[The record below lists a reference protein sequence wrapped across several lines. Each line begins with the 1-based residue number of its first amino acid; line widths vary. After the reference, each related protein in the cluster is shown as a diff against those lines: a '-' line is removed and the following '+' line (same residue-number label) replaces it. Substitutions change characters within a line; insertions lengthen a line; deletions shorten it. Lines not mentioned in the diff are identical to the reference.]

1 MALKIPDSPNV
12 IGGTPVLRQAQTIR
26 GTEVVDMSMD
36 TKPLQE
42 FVANAGEAYSKYL
55 EDRERTED
63 QARYNGW
70 VEHMTNFRT
79 RLYDENQK
87 GKAKDLY
94 AKIKEESDNYVANT
108 TKNLPASSSNRMRD
122 WVASQMPGYMSSA
135 ANYEAEQN
143 AIYRKEV
150 NETTISRNAQVIST
164 SDNPIEIQIARDNI
178 AYTVRDS
185 LRGSPEDLIAST
197 IAVQQD
203 QASVAMIS
211 NKMLSD
217 PKGAA
222 DLLNGVALK
231 ESVLDYMSSKSIA
244 DCRKALIESARTQL
258 INEYAAYQY
267 SGEGAAAP
275 NNAEMAMSILGP
287 SATRAQIEWFM
298 ADVASE
304 GNKKAEAL
312 KQEMVGVQNQ
322 MKVTLTKQLVEAE
335 TPQERQQAV
344 QNAVLNGQIKPEDG
358 QAILSSLTNES
369 YYKGLEADL
378 HSTVQEIARTTG
390 DVDITDIVNKYET
403 YYQGRGDYRIFD
415 TMVIS
420 DQERY
425 DEITREIE
433 EKQEQLASGATGAVA
448 KELAL
453 IGGAN
458 VLKTDKLQSDIDSLI
473 AERDKLI
480 VRESEPLVIPEAQ
493 MQKLRQY
500 KLEQEKRFANAAD
513 VPELIGKISSGE
525 IHGFDIKEFGKVGYG
540 YYGMLMNISRVENEY
555 RETTAKLKKA
565 GVDIDSI
572 AGNID
577 ATFKKL
583 DPTASSAVKRS
594 VVTQINAWSKANHG
608 DVPTADTVSRFVLNA
623 RANALSKEAVAVQNA
638 IDKVYSEEDII
649 DSRLSES
656 LAKRINFKEYA
667 VSDRSYEK
675 SIKRANT
682 LLDNVADDLSGNHQN
697 WIEMHKESLIPLVLS
712 GRWDL
717 ITLQLKSIPGGI

>member
-1 MALKIPDSPNV
+1 MALKIPDSPNI

-108 TKNLPASSSNRMRD
+108 TKNLSASVSNRMKD

-164 SDNPIEIQIARDNI
+164 SNNPIEIQIARDNI

-185 LRGSPEDLIAST
+185 LRGSPETLIAST

-203 QASVAMIS
+203 QASVAMIT
-211 NKMLSD
+211 NRMLSD

-231 ESVLDYMSSKSIA
+231 EDVLDYMSTKSIA
-244 DCRKALIESARTQL
+244 ECRKALIESARTQL
-258 INEYAAYQY
+258 INEQAAYLY
-267 SGEGAAAP
+267 SGTGTASP
-275 NNAEMAMSILGP
+275 NNEEMARSILGP
-287 SATRAQIEWFM
+287 SATQEQVKWFM

-312 KQEMVGVQNQ
+312 KQDMIGVQNQ
-322 MKVTLTKQLVEAE
+322 MKTALTKQLVDAD

-344 QNAVLNGQIKPEDG
+344 QNAVLNGQITPEEG
-358 QAILSSLTNES
+358 QGVLMSLSNEA
-369 YYKGLEADL
+369 YYKGLESDL
-378 HSTVQEIARTTG
+378 QSTIEEIARVTG
-390 DVDITDIVNKYET
+390 ETDVLSIIDKYET
-403 YYQGRGDYRIFD
+403 YYQGSGDYVVR
-415 TMVIS
+415 S
-420 DQERY
+420 DSSDIIDVSEKHER
-425 DEITREIE
+425 IE
-433 EKQEQLASGATGAVA
+433 ELSKQPDAASNPELKRLLQEVLAAETGV
-448 KELAL
+448 
-453 IGGAN
+453 
-458 VLKTDKLQSDIDSLI
+458 SL
-473 AERDKLI
+473 EEK
-480 VRESEPLVIPEAQ
+480 SMVIPETQ

-500 KLEQEKRFANAAD
+500 KAEQEKRFAGKEY
-513 VPELIGKISSGE
+513 VPELINKLATGE
-525 IHGFDIKEFGKVGYG
+525 IQGFDVKQFGQVGYG
-540 YYGMLMNISRVENEY
+540 YHEMLLNISRVEGEY
-555 RETTAKLKKA
+555 RDTKAKLKKA
-565 GVDIDSI
+565 GLNIDNI
-572 AGNID
+572 AGDID
-577 ATFKKL
+577 ATFNKL
-583 DPTASSAVKRS
+583 DPSASAAVKRS
-594 VVTQINAWSKANHG
+594 FISQVNAWSKNNHG
-608 DVPTADTVSRFVLNA
+608 EVPTEETAARFMLNA
-623 RANALSKEAVAVQNA
+623 RANALSKEASAVQKA
-638 IDKVYSEEDII
+638 VDKYFDEEDII
-649 DSRLSES
+649 DQ
-656 LAKRINFKEYA
+656 RIGDSFSKNMKFKEYA
-667 VSDRSYEK
+667 VSDRAYEK
-675 SIKRANT
+675 SMKRAEE
-682 LLDNVADDLSGNHQN
+682 LLDNVADDLSRS
-697 WIEMHKESLIPLVLS
+697 HKIWVETNKETLIPLVLS

-717 ITLQLKSIPGGI
+717 ITLQLKSISGGV

>member
-1 MALKIPDSPNV
+1 MALKIPDSPNI

-108 TKNLPASSSNRMRD
+108 TKDLSTSVSNRMKD

-185 LRGSPEDLIAST
+185 LRGSPETLIAST

-203 QASVAMIS
+203 QASVAMIT
-211 NKMLSD
+211 NRMLSD

-231 ESVLDYMSSKSIA
+231 EDVLDYMSTKSIA
-244 DCRKALIESARTQL
+244 ECRKALIESARTQL
-258 INEYAAYQY
+258 INEQAAYLY
-267 SGEGAAAP
+267 SGTGTASP
-275 NNAEMAMSILGP
+275 NNEEMARSILGP
-287 SATRAQIEWFM
+287 SATQEQVKWFM

-312 KQEMVGVQNQ
+312 KQDMIGVQNQ
-322 MKVTLTKQLVEAE
+322 MRTALTKQLVDAD

-344 QNAVLNGQIKPEDG
+344 QNAVLNGQITPEEG
-358 QAILSSLTNES
+358 QGVLMSLSNEA
-369 YYKGLEADL
+369 YYKGLESDL
-378 HSTVQEIARTTG
+378 QSTIEEIARVTG
-390 DVDITDIVNKYET
+390 ETDVLSIVDNYET
-403 YYQGRGDYRIFD
+403 YYQGSGDY
-415 TMVIS
+415 MVRS
-420 DQERY
+420 DSSDIIDVSEKHER
-425 DEITREIE
+425 IE
-433 EKQEQLASGATGAVA
+433 ELSKQPDAASNPELKRLLQEVLAAETGV
-448 KELAL
+448 
-453 IGGAN
+453 
-458 VLKTDKLQSDIDSLI
+458 SL
-473 AERDKLI
+473 EEK
-480 VRESEPLVIPEAQ
+480 SMVIPEAQ

-500 KLEQEKRFANAAD
+500 KIEQEKRFAGKEY
-513 VPELIGKISSGE
+513 VPELINKLATGE
-525 IHGFDIKEFGKVGYG
+525 IQGFDVKQFGQVGYG
-540 YYGMLMNISRVENEY
+540 YHEMLLNISRVEGEY
-555 RETTAKLKKA
+555 RDTKAKLKKA
-565 GVDIDSI
+565 GLNIDNI
-572 AGNID
+572 AGDID
-577 ATFKKL
+577 ATFNKL
-583 DPTASSAVKRS
+583 DPSASAAVKRS
-594 VVTQINAWSKANHG
+594 FISQVNAWSKNNHG
-608 DVPTADTVSRFVLNA
+608 EVPTEETAADFMRKA
-623 RANALSKEAVAVQNA
+623 RANALSKEASAVQNA
-638 IDKVYSEEDII
+638 VDKYYDEEDII
-649 DSRLSES
+649 DQ
-656 LAKRINFKEYA
+656 RISDSFSKNMKFKEYA
-667 VSDRSYEK
+667 VSDRAYEK
-675 SIKRANT
+675 SIKRANA
-682 LLDNVADDLSGNHQN
+682 LLDNVADDLSRS
-697 WIEMHKESLIPLVLS
+697 HKIWVETNKETLIPLVLS

-717 ITLQLKSIPGGI
+717 ITLQLKSISGGV